1 VVACSK
7 PPAGAHDERGDQ
19 VIPRVLALKILLEHC
34 MANRPPLL
42 VHLLAHPR
50 SKSAQEVAE
59 ALRSR
64 FVEPPASG
72 GLRVPVFFTPDKGD
86 GLPPAPGGGDGL
98 ELDAAQHTL
107 VVVLADAIML
117 RTIPSGTGKQW
128 RDFVERLREM
138 APLDASPHHVL
149 PVALDD
155 AGSQIGGSGH
165 VLPAAVGT
173 GQSDFPSAEWRLS
186 NLSFHIAARAIQ
198 LLEHGKVPATKPH
211 RMQAPVRLF
220 LSHAKADLK
229 QDDSDPVGVTHKVSG
244 DRRFVI
250 DKWFDSNDIAPGQ
263 DFAKAIEAGLR
274 DCSIMLAFQTDQ
286 YSARPWCRREVL
298 EAKRA
303 GAHILVVDALN
314 QGEQRSFPYG
324 ANLPVLRWNAAANPE
339 EEARRV
345 IDRVVLEALR
355 FKHNRAQLQG
365 LAEAGDQVLA
375 APPEALTLAD
385 APVGSNSYLYPD
397 PPLGREEL
405 EVLEKLRPGAQFTTP
420 LTRLAAR
427 HKPRAGM
434 ILTVAI
440 SESGDAPRY
449 GLDDTL
455 VTSLSDEIHLYL
467 LLAGLKIAYGGAL
480 SGDFRQGGNFTLRLF
495 ELVRTYSRLA
505 EGVSAPPI
513 KGAVINVAP
522 WPLRLNYGDE
532 EWKLFDSDIAKYE
545 EGPRANLTADDEA
558 LFPHTG
564 EKFDLKPD
572 KPAKRH
578 AWACGLSAMRRMITD
593 LSDARLVLG
602 GKLTGF
608 SGLVPGVVEEACLS
622 LAAGKP
628 LFLAGGYGG
637 AARAVCD
644 LLLGKPRD
652 EFTDAWQQ
660 AAVPDFAQALAC
672 HPAGTDSLALMP
684 ALGTDIAAQAGKDL
698 GAVLKNGLNDAE
710 NRELMA
716 STDARTIAELV
727 LRGLAQLSAAATQ
740 PC

>member
-1 VVACSK
+1 
-7 PPAGAHDERGDQ
+7 
-19 VIPRVLALKILLEHC
+19 
-34 MANRPPLL
+34 MATCPTLV
-42 VHLLAHPR
+42 VHLLAHPN
-50 SKSAQEVAE
+50 SESAQAVAD

-64 FVEPPASG
+64 LVEPPASG

-86 GLPPAPGGGDGL
+86 GLPPAVGAPDGL
-98 ELDAAQHTL
+98 NLDAAQHTL

-117 RTIPSGTGKQW
+117 RTVPSGTGKQW
-128 RDFVERLREM
+128 REFVDRLREM
-138 APLDASPHHVL
+138 APLDASRHHVL

-165 VLPAAVGT
+165 VLPTAVGDK
-173 GQSDFPSAEWRLS
+173 QNQFPSAEWRLA

-198 LLEHGKVPATKPH
+198 LLEHGKVPATRPE

-244 DRRFVI
+244 DRRFSI
-250 DKWFDSNDIAPGQ
+250 DKWYDSNDIAPGQ
-263 DFAKAIEAGLR
+263 DFANAIEAGLR
-274 DCSIMLAFQTDQ
+274 DCSIMLAFLTDQ

-303 GAHILVVDALN
+303 GAHILVVDALKN
-314 QGEQRSFPYG
+314 GEQRSFPYG
-324 ANLPVLRWNAAANPE
+324 ANLPVLRWNATANPE

-345 IDRVVLEALR
+345 IDRAVLEALR

-365 LAEAGDQVLA
+365 LSETGDQLLE

-385 APVGSNSYLYPD
+385 APASAICYLYPD

-427 HKPRAGM
+427 QRPRPEL

-440 SESGDAPRY
+440 SESGDARRY
-449 GLDDTL
+449 GLDDAL

-495 ELVRTYSRLA
+495 ELVRTYSGLA

-513 KGAVINVAP
+513 RGAVMNVAP
-522 WPLRLNYGDE
+522 WPLRLNYGNE
-532 EWKLFDSDIAKYE
+532 EWKLFDGDIAEYL
-545 EGPRANLTADDEA
+545 EGPRPNLSAGDDT
-558 LFPHTG
+558 LFPRAG
-564 EKFDLKPD
+564 DKFDLKPD
-572 KPAKRH
+572 NPAKRY
-578 AWACGLSAMRRMITD
+578 AWACGLTAMRSTITD
-593 LSDARLVLG
+593 LSHARLVLG

-608 SGLVPGVVEEACLS
+608 SGLVPGVVEEAWLS

-628 LFLAGGYGG
+628 LYLAGGYGG

-652 EFTDAWQQ
+652 EFTDTWQQ

-672 HPAGTDSLALMP
+672 HPTSAKPLALMP
-684 ALGTDIAAQAGKDL
+684 VLGADFAAHAGKDL
-698 GAVLKNGLNDAE
+698 GSVLKNGLDDAE
-710 NRELMA
+710 NREVMTN
-716 STDARTIAELV
+716 TDARTIAELV
-727 LRGLAQLSAAATQ
+727 LRGLARLPTATTQ
-740 PC
+740 AD